1 MTFWEP
7 SWLGPVLAENFAL
20 FQGLDITNSNFYHTG
35 FTPTGRYAA
44 GHMLEVI
51 VIEKDTLSTILFL
64 SKFIAYLIDLF
75 QLALIYRDIIL
86 SFLREI
92 IPC

>member
-1 MTFWEP
+1 MTIREL

-20 FQGLDITNSNFYHTG
+20 FQGLDIANSNFCHTG

-51 VIEKDTLSTILFL
+51 VIEKDTIQADAG
-64 SKFIAYLIDLF
+64 IACLREG
-75 QLALIYRDIIL
+75 YRD
-86 SFLREI
+86 
-92 IPC
+92 